1 MRDERKWIDMTALVA
16 GLVGAAFV
24 MLFVLFYVGV
34 RRMERDVDY
43 GGLRG
48 AQPDEKLG
56 LLARVVANVIV
67 ASP

>member
-1 MRDERKWIDMTALVA
+1 MTALVA

-24 MLFVLFYVGV
+24 ILFVLFYVGI
-34 RRMERDVDY
+34 RRIERDVDY

-48 AQPDEKLG
+48 GQPDEKLG